1 MFMAHPPFVF
11 SCSTPRP
18 TAGLSLLFPTPCHL
32 RCKRASESSTT
43 RLFEEFDRPCSEI
56 SRLERRGRFRKG
68 CRRKSVTHLRWHELS
83 TTPGQFCSSLTTTLL
98 LWKGNRCK
106 AQGSKRAR
114 LTETQASATLEC
126 RARRRRRWP
135 QCGGPVARSAAAVS
149 AQQRLPCRLLQPSP
163 GSHRAKAR
171 EATVTSSSALRPPP
185 GSGHPT
191 R

>member
-1 MFMAHPPFVF
+1 MSF
-11 SCSTPRP
+11 SEGLQAEVCNAFTLARIVYNTP
-18 TAGLSLLFPTPCHL
+18 AILHMM
-32 RCKRASESSTT
+32 T
-43 RLFEEFDRPCSEI
+43 RL
-56 SRLERRGRFRKG
+56 
-68 CRRKSVTHLRWHELS
+68 
-83 TTPGQFCSSLTTTLL
+83 
-98 LWKGNRCK
+98 LWEDNRCK